1 MATDHSKYPKQ
12 PYKPG
17 RQPSESVTWVRNLD
31 KHLNTPRVTVV
42 LPPGSKNPIPLR
54 KPKPKP

>member
-12 PYKPG
+12 PLNPNRK
-17 RQPSESVTWVRNLD
+17 PSESVTWVRNLE

-42 LPPGSKNPIPLR
+42 VKK
-54 KPKPKP
+54 KPFTVPMKTK